1 MPKFRNFPRFRKES
15 EVDLTFYMFFSSFL
29 MSMSAW
35 CVFLWAVRTGQ
46 FRDVEE
52 SKYQIWPK
60 DGIGVNP
67 STQPVRPS

>member
-1 MPKFRNFPRFRKES
+1 
-15 EVDLTFYMFFSSFL
+15 VDVTFYLFFTAFL

-52 SKYQIWPK
+52 TKYQIWPN
-60 DGIGVNP
+60 DSGDVNE
-67 STQPVRPS
+67 STLQSGRR

>member
-1 MPKFRNFPRFRKES
+1 M
-15 EVDLTFYMFFSSFL
+15 DITFYMFFSAFL

-35 CVFLWAVRTGQ
+35 CIFLWAVRTGQ

-60 DGIGVNP
+60 DDGDENQAA
-67 STQPVRPS
+67 TQASGP

>member
-1 MPKFRNFPRFRKES
+1 M
-15 EVDLTFYMFFSSFL
+15 DITFYMFFSAFL

-35 CVFLWAVRTGQ
+35 CIFLWAVRTGQ

-60 DGIGVNP
+60 DSDTGDLTTSVP
-67 STQPVRPS
+67 SEQ

>member
-1 MPKFRNFPRFRKES
+1 M
-15 EVDLTFYMFFSSFL
+15 DITFYMFFSAFL

-35 CVFLWAVRTGQ
+35 CIFLWAVRTGQ

-60 DGIGVNP
+60 EGGDEN
-67 STQPVRPS
+67 QPTSQASGP

>member
-1 MPKFRNFPRFRKES
+1 MD
-15 EVDLTFYMFFSSFL
+15 VTFYMFFSAFL

-52 SKYQIWPK
+52 TKYQIWPK
-60 DGIGVNP
+60 DSGDVNE
-67 STQPVRPS
+67 STFQPVRR

>member
-1 MPKFRNFPRFRKES
+1 M
-15 EVDLTFYMFFSSFL
+15 DITFYMFFSSFL

-35 CVFLWAVRTGQ
+35 CIFLWAIRTGQ

-60 DGIGVNP
+60 DSVALIEP
-67 STQPVRPS
+67 TSQPAKR

>member
-1 MPKFRNFPRFRKES
+1 M
-15 EVDLTFYMFFSSFL
+15 DITFYMFFSAFL

-52 SKYQIWPK
+52 SKFQIFPN
-60 DGIGVNP
+60 DSGRVYPEQNSP
-67 STQPVRPS
+67 

>member
-1 MPKFRNFPRFRKES
+1 M
-15 EVDLTFYMFFSSFL
+15 DITFYMFFSAFL

-35 CVFLWAVRTGQ
+35 CIFLWAVRTGQ

-60 DGIGVNP
+60 EGGDETQAMLQP
-67 STQPVRPS
+67 SGP

>member
-1 MPKFRNFPRFRKES
+1 M
-15 EVDLTFYMFFSSFL
+15 DITFYMFFSAFL

-35 CVFLWAVRTGQ
+35 CIFLWAVRTGQ

-60 DGIGVNP
+60 DSGEMNP
-67 STQPVRPS
+67 GATPASRP

>member
-1 MPKFRNFPRFRKES
+1 LD
-15 EVDLTFYMFFSSFL
+15 VTFYMFFSAFL

-52 SKYQIWPK
+52 TKYQIWPK
-60 DGIGVNP
+60 DRGVNEP
-67 STQPVRPS
+67 GSAAAKS

>member
-1 MPKFRNFPRFRKES
+1 M
-15 EVDLTFYMFFSSFL
+15 DITFYMFFSAFL

-35 CVFLWAVRTGQ
+35 CIFLWAVRTGQ

-60 DGIGVNP
+60 DGADVNQGP
-67 STQPVRPS
+67 PQALGH

>member
-1 MPKFRNFPRFRKES
+1 M
-15 EVDLTFYMFFSSFL
+15 DITFYMFFSAFL

-52 SKYQIWPK
+52 TKFQIWPK
-60 DGIGVNP
+60 DAALADESPAGP
-67 STQPVRPS
+67 DTR

>member
-1 MPKFRNFPRFRKES
+1 M
-15 EVDLTFYMFFSSFL
+15 DITFYMFFSAFL

-52 SKYQIWPK
+52 TKFQIWPK
-60 DGIGVNP
+60 EAAPPDAAAAGSDTP
-67 STQPVRPS
+67 

>member
-1 MPKFRNFPRFRKES
+1 M
-15 EVDLTFYMFFSSFL
+15 DITFYMFFSAFL

-35 CVFLWAVRTGQ
+35 CIFLWAVRTGQ

-60 DGIGVNP
+60 DSGAGDP
-67 STQPVRPS
+67 SEQ

>member
-1 MPKFRNFPRFRKES
+1 
-15 EVDLTFYMFFSSFL
+15 MFFSSFL

-60 DGIGVNP
+60 NGIDMI
-67 STQPVRPS
+67 QPTHPANL